1 MSICCRFVAC
11 SSTEEGDNNVRFVT
25 YRHETNSADR
35 LGLLCD
41 GGLVDVTDALEKQG
55 MPAVMSMGDLVQ
67 HGLTPVIRE
76 CLEQYRGTLISTD
89 RVTLCAPFPR
99 PAMNVI
105 CLGRN
110 YGEHVREQA
119 VACGEAVGEPT
130 FFTKAVTSVT
140 GPHASIPSHSSIT
153 KQLDWEVELAVVIG
167 RTASAVSREQAL
179 DCVFG
184 YMALN
189 DVSARDLQYS
199 HGGQFFFGKSLDGL
213 CPTGPWLVTAEDVFD
228 PQNLTLEARVN
239 GEVVQHASTAD
250 MLLSVADIIERLSRG
265 LTLLPGQIIAT
276 GTPAG
281 VGYARTP
288 PRFLTSGDVL
298 ESTITGLGLMR
309 NVIRA

>member
-1 MSICCRFVAC
+1 M
-11 SSTEEGDNNVRFVT
+11 RFVT
-25 YRHETNSADR
+25 YRLEANSADR
-35 LGLLCD
+35 LGLLRD
-41 GGLVDVTDALEKQG
+41 GGLVDVTDALQKQG

-67 HGLTPVIRE
+67 DVPTSDICER
-76 CLEQYRGTLISTD
+76 LEAYRGKLISMD
-89 RVTLCAPFPR
+89 RVTLHAPFPR

-110 YGEHVREQA
+110 YGEHAREQA
-119 VACGEAVGEPT
+119 AVRGEAVGEPT

-140 GPHASIPSHSSIT
+140 GPYASIPNHSSIT
-153 KQLDWEVELAVVIG
+153 TQLDWEVELAVVIG

-184 YMALN
+184 YMVLN

-213 CPTGPWLVTAEDVFD
+213 CPTGPWLVTADEVSD

-250 MLLSVADIIERLSRG
+250 MLYGVVDIIERLSRG

-288 PRFLTSGDVL
+288 PRFLASGDVL
-298 ESTITGLGLMR
+298 ESTITGLGRMR
-309 NVIRA
+309 NVIGD